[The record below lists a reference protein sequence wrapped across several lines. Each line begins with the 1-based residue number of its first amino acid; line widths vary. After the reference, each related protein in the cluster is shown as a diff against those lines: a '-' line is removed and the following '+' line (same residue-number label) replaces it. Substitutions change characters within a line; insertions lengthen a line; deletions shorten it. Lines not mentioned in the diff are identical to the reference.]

1 MIRGCA
7 LALGGAARS
16 ASGPYQRSQQ
26 VATLP
31 WFRAGGG
38 SVFAA
43 QSRHEEPYP
52 PMSKINPTIPFI
64 LPLTGNVRKYIPF
77 PRRFQAGN
85 AFFGSLQ
92 AYRSHASCE
101 NRSDLFSHFYQQPMG
116 LWAGPFERCSRA
128 CAAKMAALHA
138 AVAGRPSHHRS
149 QQAATLPSAAT
160 SATIPAFVA
169 VVGSVRGTLHIA
181 TFVAVD
187 ANEQNTLRP
196 CGRAIYGTLTML
208 AVPNYVW

>member
-1 MIRGCA
+1 MER
-7 LALGGAARS
+7 R
-16 ASGPYQRSQQ
+16 PYQADAQERVPPIRSQQ

-85 AFFGSLQ
+85 AFLKVCRRIDPTQVAKTGQTCF
-92 AYRSHASCE
+92 
-101 NRSDLFSHFYQQPMG
+101 
-116 LWAGPFERCSRA
+116 RA
-128 CAAKMAALHA
+128 FIN
-138 AVAGRPSHHRS
+138 S
-149 QQAATLPSAAT
+149 QWDC
-160 SATIPAFVA
+160 
-169 VVGSVRGTLHIA
+169 VRGSSSG
-181 TFVAVD
+181 V
-187 ANEQNTLRP
+187 R
-196 CGRAIYGTLTML
+196 GRAPPRWRLSMRRVRRPRPTAFCCWFCERHVKYCK
-208 AVPNYVW
+208 